1 MYLTFVEMEIKMPEF
16 TPLMQQYVNI
26 KKNYQDAILMFRVGD
41 FYEMFFDDAKT
52 ASRELDLVLTGKD
65 CGQEERAPMCGVP
78 FHSVEPYIARLVTK
92 GYKVAICEQMEDP
105 ALAKGLVK
113 RDVIRIV
120 TPGTVIESD
129 MLDESRN
136 NFLCGIYHG
145 DGETGIAFVDVSTG
159 EVQVTAVEEGA
170 NGEKTINEL
179 GRFSPKEILTNS
191 QGAKLKGLVSY
202 VERQEKNMSQ
212 TLPDS
217 AFDLEKNEQLI
228 TDHFDKSLE
237 ELNLTSENAVRALGA
252 VLNYLFGVQK
262 NDLENI
268 REVHFYTDAKY
279 MKLDFSARRNLELT
293 ETLRNREKRGTLLW
307 VLDKT
312 RTAMGKRLL
321 RSWLEQPLMSVGGIL
336 KRQNAVSYLTDNMAL
351 RDELADTMSSI
362 HDMERLITRISYGT
376 ANARE
381 LRSLWETVKSLTPIK
396 ALLADA
402 NTDLLQQIEEQI
414 DPMDDLVDLIDRS
427 IVEEPP
433 FSVREGEMIKSGYNE
448 ELDNLRDI
456 VSNGKGYLAQIEAD
470 EREKTGIPKL
480 KIGYNKVFGYYIEV
494 PKSYKGDVPENYIRK
509 QTLTNAERY
518 ITGELKELESKV
530 LGAQERITHLEYE
543 LFCDVR
549 NTVAESLVRIQTTS
563 HAVAAL
569 DVLCSFAKVSV
580 ENNYVCPIITDDG
593 RIEIQEGRHPVVERM
608 LKGVPFVPNDTLLD
622 RDENMAAVITGPNMA
637 GKSTYMR
644 QVALIVIMAQI
655 GCFVPARKAQICL
668 CDSIF
673 TRVGASDDLG
683 SGQSTFMVEMNEV
696 AMIMKNA
703 TKHSLIIL
711 DEIGRGTSTFDGM
724 SIAQAVLEYVTSK
737 KIGAKTL
744 FATHYHEL
752 TDIANE
758 NPHVKNFNIACKKRG
773 DDIIF
778 LRRIVPG
785 PADGSYGIE
794 VAKLAG
800 VPNPIVKRSRQILKE
815 LVAEEEARQRAVEEE
830 GIDLNAVAA
839 KADEEE
845 DSMQISFASAKG
857 DAIVDSLK
865 NLDVTTLT
873 PIEAMNYLY
882 EIAEKAKEL

>member
-1 MYLTFVEMEIKMPEF
+1 MPEF

-414 DPMDDLVDLIDRS
+414 DPMDDLVDLIDRA

-593 RIEIQEGRHPVVERM
+593 RIEIQEGRHPVVEKM

-724 SIAQAVLEYVTSK
+724 SIAQAVLEYVTSR